1 MQLIAYILIYP
12 ILWLISISPF
22 RILYTFSDILYF
34 FLYKLFAYRKKIV
47 IDNLKLVF
55 PKKTDTEIKQLT
67 QNFYHHFCDII
78 LEAIKSLTIKES
90 EMKKR
95 FVYKNIEEIKSLE
108 TQNRSVL
115 LMCSHYA
122 NWEWSVVIQCHI
134 KHRGYAIYKRLRN
147 KYFDRLV
154 KRMRARYNAYLITT
168 KETISTLTKLKS
180 QNHLFVAGFAAD
192 QSPKK
197 HKAHYWREF
206 MGIKAPVITG
216 PEMIAKKLDVPV
228 MFFRID
234 KIKRGYYEATIEEVI
249 MNPRDLA
256 ENELTDRY
264 INYIEKQIYE
274 KPEFYLWTHKRWKHK
289 DEVPPEF
296 Q

>member
-1 MQLIAYILIYP
+1 MQFIAYILVYP
-12 ILWLISISPF
+12 VLWLISILPF
-22 RILYTFSDILYF
+22 RLLYALSDILYF
-34 FLYKLFAYRKKIV
+34 FLFHVFGYRKSTV
-47 IDNLKLVF
+47 TENLLLVF
-55 PKKTDTEIKQLT
+55 PEKSKKEIAILT
-67 QNFYHHFCDII
+67 KKFYHHLCDLM
-78 LEAIKSLTIKES
+78 LEAIKSLSISKS
-90 EMKKR
+90 EMQKR
-95 FVYKNIEEIKSLE
+95 FVYKNLEEIKALE

-147 KYFDRLV
+147 KYFDKLV

-168 KETISTLTKLKS
+168 KETISTLTQLKS
-180 QNHLFVAGFAAD
+180 NGDLFVAGFAAD

-197 HKAHYWREF
+197 HKAHYWRDF
-206 MGIKAPVITG
+206 LGIKAPVITG
-216 PEMIAKKLDVPV
+216 PEMIAKRLDVPV

-234 KIKRGYYEATIEEVI
+234 KVKRGFYEATIEEII
-249 MNPRDLA
+249 MNPRDLK

-264 INYIEKQIYE
+264 INYIQKQIYE
-274 KPEFYLWTHKRWKHK
+274 QPEYYLWTHKRWKHK
-289 DEVPPEF
+289 DEVPVEF

>member
-1 MQLIAYILIYP
+1 MQFIAYILVYP
-12 ILWLISISPF
+12 ILWLISILPF
-22 RILYTFSDILYF
+22 RLLYALSDVLYF
-34 FLYKLFAYRKKIV
+34 FIYKVFGYRKSTV
-47 IDNLKLVF
+47 IENLELVF
-55 PKKTDTEIKQLT
+55 PEKSKKEIANLASK
-67 QNFYHHFCDII
+67 FYHHLCDLM
-78 LEAIKSLTIKES
+78 LEAIKSLSISKS
-90 EMKKR
+90 EMQKR
-95 FVYKNIEEIKSLE
+95 FIYTNIEEIKVLE
-108 TQNRSVL
+108 SQNRSVL

-122 NWEWSVVIQCHI
+122 NWEWSVVIQCFI

-154 KRMRARYNAYLITT
+154 QRMRARYNAYLITT

-180 QNHLFVAGFAAD
+180 EGDLFVAGFAAD

-234 KIKRGYYEATIEEVI
+234 KIKRGYYQATIEEVI
-249 MNPRDLA
+249 MNPKDLA
-256 ENELTDRY
+256 ENELTNKY
-264 INYIEKQIYE
+264 IDYIEKQIYE

-289 DEVPPEF
+289 DEVPEEF

>member
-1 MQLIAYILIYP
+1 MHLIAYIIVYP
-12 ILWLISISPF
+12 ILWLVSILPF
-22 RILYTFSDILYF
+22 RLLYALSDVLYL
-34 FLYKLFAYRKKIV
+34 FLYKIFGYRTATVKE
-47 IDNLKLVF
+47 NLKLVF
-55 PKKTDTEIKQLT
+55 PEKSDKEIATITRK
-67 QNFYHHFCDII
+67 FYHHLCDLV

-90 EMKKR
+90 EIKKR
-95 FVYKNIEEIKSLE
+95 FVYKNIEEIKALE
-108 TQNRSVL
+108 AQNKSVL

-134 KHRGYAIYKRLRN
+134 KHKGYAIYKRLRN
-147 KYFDRLV
+147 KYFDNLV

-168 KETISTLTKLKS
+168 KQTISTLTKLKS
-180 QNHLFVAGFAAD
+180 EGELFVAGFAAD

-216 PEMIAKKLDVPV
+216 PEMIAKRLDVPV

-234 KIKRGYYEATIEEVI
+234 KIKRGYYEATIDRVI
-249 MNPRDLA
+249 MNPLDCK
-256 ENELTDRY
+256 ENEITDKF
-264 INYIEKQIYE
+264 IEYIEKQIYE
-274 KPEFYLWTHKRWKHK
+274 KPEYYLWTHKRWKHMN
-289 DEVPPEF
+289 EIPEEF